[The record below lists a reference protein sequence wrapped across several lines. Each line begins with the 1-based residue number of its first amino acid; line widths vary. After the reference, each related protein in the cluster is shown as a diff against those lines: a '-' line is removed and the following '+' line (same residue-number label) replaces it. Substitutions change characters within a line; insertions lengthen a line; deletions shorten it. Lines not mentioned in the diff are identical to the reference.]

1 MAFPPRSN
9 EQRLDEASIVID
21 PQYPVEHAPLLQVI
35 CDAYIEFGRLAVIAA
50 LLGLTSF
57 IVTYVI
63 KNQSLTDGI
72 VTEPLA
78 LEGSDA
84 TQ

>member
-9 EQRLDEASIVID
+9 DKRLEEASIVID
-21 PQYPVEHAPLLQVI
+21 SQYPLEQVPLLQVV

-63 KNQSLTDGI
+63 KNQSLTDAI
-72 VTEPLA
+72 VSEPLA
-78 LEGSDA
+78 LETSEA
-84 TQ
+84 K

>member
-1 MAFPPRSN
+1 MAFPTRPN
-9 EQRLDEASIVID
+9 DKLLEEASIVID
-21 PQYPVEHAPLLQVI
+21 SQYPLEGAPLLQVV

-63 KNQSLTDGI
+63 KNQSLTEAI
-72 VTEPLA
+72 AAEPLPIELRKA
-78 LEGSDA
+78 L
-84 TQ
+84 

>member
-1 MAFPPRSN
+1 MAFPTRPN
-9 EQRLDEASIVID
+9 DKLLDRPSIVID
-21 PQYPVEHAPLLQVI
+21 AQVPRVPLLQVV

-63 KNQSLTDGI
+63 KNQSLTDAI
-72 VTEPLA
+72 VTEPLTIELSEA
-78 LEGSDA
+78 K
-84 TQ
+84 